1 MLSNRGAEED
11 CDTAFFIVSL
21 NKIGENVTYAI
32 QLLFCLNFDGKS
44 RILKILHTTL
54 QSLFL
59 SKCLKFEKLKP
70 GKGFFTCRV
79 FRIIPHFI
87 L

>member
-11 CDTAFFIVSL
+11 YDTAFFIVSL
-21 NKIGENVTYAI
+21 TKIGENVTYAI

-54 QSLFL
+54 
-59 SKCLKFEKLKP
+59 
-70 GKGFFTCRV
+70 
-79 FRIIPHFI
+79 
-87 L
+87 